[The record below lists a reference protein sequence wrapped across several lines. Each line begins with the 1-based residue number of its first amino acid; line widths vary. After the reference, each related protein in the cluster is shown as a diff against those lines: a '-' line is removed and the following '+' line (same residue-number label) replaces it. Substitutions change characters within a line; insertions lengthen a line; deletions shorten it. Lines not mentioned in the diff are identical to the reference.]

1 MNVNTKISRGL
12 ERLMVQREGAR
23 LEGLFGLAGLG
34 TLASFGDLADVLAE
48 TGYRGGAQRVAK
60 MRRAHDVMAARIRRA
75 LPIARDARAV
85 MIATNGD
92 LSGIFSKVGKALK
105 KVAKVAVK
113 LSPSHALIKKVAP
126 KAALLSPSMMI
137 ASRISSSPKSAPKTQ
152 AQIDAAAAKK
162 AAKAAAKQAK
172 KDAKA
177 AKKAAKA
184 AAALQAANATA
195 LHPNAAAAAVLA
207 NQSGVNLSSPEA
219 QQFAQD
225 LVSSGGGGGGGGPAI
240 SSAAP
245 QDAANDGTIFGM
257 SPLVAAGAG
266 ALALGGIYLLTRKRR
281 AA

>member
-60 MRRAHDVMAARIRRA
+60 MRRAHGVMAARIRRA

-137 ASRISSSPKSAPKTQ
+137 ANRISAPKTPPKTQ

-177 AKKAAKA
+177 AAKAAKA
-184 AAALQAANATA
+184 AAALAAANAQN
-195 LHPNAAAAAVLA
+195 LDPNAAAAAVLA
-207 NQSGVNLSSPEA
+207 NQSGVNLSTPEA

-225 LVSSGGGGGGGGPAI
+225 LVSSGGGGGGGGPAY